1 MKRINWIFA
10 LLFGTMITACGP
22 NNNDPKEQPTPTP
35 APAPTP
41 VVPTSPLEIP
51 KVSKIEVMIIE
62 GHLHG
67 TYGFHESADPV
78 DQKHMKRLVK
88 FVYDVQADGS
98 LELAAGSSDKLC
110 AVGGEGEHDPKIN
123 TDAERSK
130 KVTAAYGIW
139 IDYFD
144 AEGNK
149 VTSEVL
155 ENGHENRLQH
165 FFTVDDV
172 RPTFDGDKDEVA
184 KRASSDKF
192 ITYIYCDTKPL
203 SSRIKDNA
211 PVIGTDNPIGH
222 KGYVGFSVP
231 RSECQLHITLSDLDG
246 VGKKDNGSPRP
257 ATAVPAGAKTIFSI
271 SIPVTVY
278 AHYEE
283 FCEAESL
290 DELSEEDKKYLTS
303 ISKAYGITIE
313 EAFAALENRL
323 NNTPKH
329 SDSGYWF

>member
-1 MKRINWIFA
+1 MKQINWIFA
-10 LLFGTMITACGP
+10 LLFGVMMTACNLTDDTP
-22 NNNDPKEQPTPTP
+22 VVPPTPTP
-35 APAPTP
+35 TPTP
-41 VVPTSPLEIP
+41 TPEVPTSPLELP
-51 KVSKIEVMIIE
+51 KVAKIEVMIIE

-78 DQKHMKRLVK
+78 DQKYMKRLHK
-88 FVYDVQADGS
+88 FVYKVQADGTLQ
-98 LELAAGSSDKLC
+98 LESGSNDKLF
-110 AVGGEGEHDPKIN
+110 AVGGEGVHDPKIN

-130 KVTAAYGIW
+130 KVMAAYGIW
-139 IDYFD
+139 VDYFD

-184 KRASSDKF
+184 KRASSDKY

-203 SSRIKDNA
+203 SSRIKDGA
-211 PVIGTDNPIGH
+211 PVIGKDNPIGH

-231 RSECQLHITLSDLDG
+231 RSECQFHITLSDLDG
-246 VGKKDNGSPRP
+246 VGKMDNGSPRP
-257 ATAVPAGAKTIFSI
+257 ATGVPAGAKTIFSI

-283 FCEAESL
+283 ACEAESL
-290 DELSEEDKKYLTS
+290 AEASEEDLRYLTS
-303 ISKAYGITIE
+303 VAKAYGITVE
-313 EAFAALENRL
+313 EAFEAYENRL
-323 NNTPKH
+323 LNSPIH